1 MVGEATYR
9 ALKEASYGWCAT
21 LNHQFGAPM
30 YGDDVATL
38 QARLQDLGF
47 YTGLVDG
54 HFGLQTHNALM
65 SYQREY
71 GLYPDGIC
79 GPETLRSLYFLGSRV
94 TGGSPHAIREEELVR
109 RSGPRLSGKRI
120 IIDPGR
126 GGADHGLIMQGPDG
140 PISEADILWDLASRL
155 EGRMTAIG
163 METFLSRSAN
173 RAPSDAERAAT
184 ANTVG
189 ADLMISLRCAT
200 QASPSANG
208 VASFHFGN
216 SHGSVSTIGRNLAD
230 FIQRE
235 VVARTGLR
243 DCRTH
248 GRTWDLLRLTR
259 MPTVQVDAGYITN
272 PRDRAML
279 VSTPDPRLG
288 RRRHPGRGQAAV
300 SARQE
305 RPPHG
310 HIHVRRTA
318 RPRAVCRA
326 GRAGQPD
333 LTGSVSNRGL
343 IPRRPAAAAGRFPA
357 AVPMPP
363 RRRPSSPVPAPAP
376 AAAAGSTGAGQ
387 PRRSRR
393 PAAGPRRARIGRPSS
408 HRAPRRP
415 AADQVAPAAGRAIRS
430 TSAVRP
436 NASSARTPRRT
447 RSPTTAA
454 IRRRGSPS
462 LPWPDSTPSEVS
474 STASALTG
482 PVGKAGARGT
492 ARGGA

>member
-1 MVGEATYR
+1 
-9 ALKEASYGWCAT
+9 
-21 LNHQFGAPM
+21 M

-47 YTGLVDG
+47 YTALVDG

-71 GLYPDGIC
+71 GLAADGIC

-94 TGGSPHAIREEELVR
+94 TGGSLHAIREEELVR

-126 GGADHGLIMQGPDG
+126 GGNDHGLITNGPDG

-163 METFLSRSAN
+163 METFLSRPAN
-173 RAPSDAERAAT
+173 RSPSDAERAVT

-189 ADLMISLRCAT
+189 ADLMISLRCET
-200 QASPSANG
+200 QPSPAPNG

-259 MPTVQVDAGYITN
+259 MPTVQVDVGYITN

-279 VSTPDPRLG
+279 VTPQTRDSIAEGIL
-288 RRRHPGRGQAAV
+288 AAV
-300 SARQE
+300 KRLYLLGKNDRPTGTFTFAELLAHE
-305 RPPHG
+305 RA
-310 HIHVRRTA
+310 VEQA
-318 RPRAVCRA
+318 RP
-326 GRAGQPD
+326 
-333 LTGSVSNRGL
+333 
-343 IPRRPAAAAGRFPA
+343 
-357 AVPMPP
+357 
-363 RRRPSSPVPAPAP
+363 
-376 AAAAGSTGAGQ
+376 
-387 PRRSRR
+387 
-393 PAAGPRRARIGRPSS
+393 
-408 HRAPRRP
+408 
-415 AADQVAPAAGRAIRS
+415 
-430 TSAVRP
+430 
-436 NASSARTPRRT
+436 
-447 RSPTTAA
+447 
-454 IRRRGSPS
+454 
-462 LPWPDSTPSEVS
+462 
-474 STASALTG
+474 AL
-482 PVGKAGARGT
+482 
-492 ARGGA
+492 

>member
-1 MVGEATYR
+1 MSSLRRGDRGGPVAEIRAALAALGMLESADEDIITGKLVAADMFDDELDRAVRAFQQHRGLLVDGVVGEATYR
-9 ALKEASYGWCAT
+9 ALKEASYRLGART

-47 YTGLVDG
+47 YTGMVDG
-54 HFGLQTHNALM
+54 HFGLQTHNALS

-120 IIDPGR
+120 IVDPGR
-126 GGADHGLIMQGPDG
+126 GGADHGLILNGPAG

-163 METFLSRSAN
+163 IETFLSRPATASPAD
-173 RAPSDAERAAT
+173 SERAAT

-189 ADLMISLRCAT
+189 ADMMISLRCAT
-200 QASPSANG
+200 HTSPSANG

-243 DCRTH
+243 DCRVH

-259 MPTVQVDAGYITN
+259 MPTVQVDVGYITN
-272 PRDRAML
+272 PDDRATL
-279 VSTPDPRLG
+279 VSPAARDALAEG
-288 RRRHPGRGQAAV
+288 ILAAV
-300 SARQE
+300 KRLYLLGKND
-305 RPPHG
+305 RPTGTFTFAELLAHEL
-310 HIHVRRTA
+310 
-318 RPRAVCRA
+318 AVE
-326 GRAGQPD
+326 Q
-333 LTGSVSNRGL
+333 
-343 IPRRPAAAAGRFPA
+343 
-357 AVPMPP
+357 
-363 RRRPSSPVPAPAP
+363 
-376 AAAAGSTGAGQ
+376 
-387 PRRSRR
+387 SRR
-393 PAAGPRRARIGRPSS
+393 A
-408 HRAPRRP
+408 
-415 AADQVAPAAGRAIRS
+415 
-430 TSAVRP
+430 
-436 NASSARTPRRT
+436 
-447 RSPTTAA
+447 
-454 IRRRGSPS
+454 
-462 LPWPDSTPSEVS
+462 
-474 STASALTG
+474 
-482 PVGKAGARGT
+482 
-492 ARGGA
+492 